1 MKYQFIVQKQV
12 RYSIENQC
20 RVLAVSRAGYY
31 QWRKRMIAHPQEIPR
46 RQRENG
52 ELLERVRVLY
62 VRYRK
67 RYGSPRITR
76 VLQQEG
82 FRCSRNRVARL
93 MRDDGLV
100 ARSRRRWVRTT
111 VSDHRAASPNLLARR
126 FRVLTPNTVWVC
138 DITYVETREGWLYVA
153 TVMDLCTRK
162 IIGLSMRADLT
173 QELVMHALRQAI
185 RRAKPAAGLMLHSD
199 RGVQYSS
206 GAYRA
211 IIRAQGFRQSM
222 SRKGNCWDNAP
233 MESFF
238 KTLKVELI
246 YEHRYETRSDA
257 ASSIFDYI
265 EIFYNRQRMHSALNF
280 QTPDAFEATSN
291 QSTTTA
297 HIPKSPV
304 Y

>member
-1 MKYQFIVQKQV
+1 MIYQFIFEKQV
-12 RYSIENQC
+12 RYSIGVQC
-20 RVLAVSRAGYY
+20 RVLRVSRAGYY
-31 QWRKRMIAHPQEIPR
+31 RWRRQDVPK

-52 ELLERVRVLY
+52 ELLDRTRVLY
-62 VRYRK
+62 AHYRK
-67 RYGSPRITR
+67 RYGSPRLTR
-76 VLQQEG
+76 VLQAEG
-82 FRCSRNRVARL
+82 YHCSRNRVARL
-93 MRDDGLV
+93 MHDDGLQ

-126 FRVLTPNTVWVC
+126 FHTTMPNIVWVC

-173 QELVMHALRQAI
+173 QELVIHALRQAI
-185 RRAKPAAGLMLHSD
+185 RRAKPAAGLILHSD
-199 RGVQYSS
+199 RGVQYSAE
-206 GAYRA
+206 AYRA
-211 IIRAQGFRQSM
+211 IIRAHGFRQSM

-246 YEHRYETRSDA
+246 YEHRYETRSEA
-257 ASSIFDYI
+257 AQSIFDYI

-280 QTPDAFEATSN
+280 QTPDAFEAFIN
-291 QSTTTA
+291 QSTITA
-297 HIPKSPV
+297 PMTKSPV